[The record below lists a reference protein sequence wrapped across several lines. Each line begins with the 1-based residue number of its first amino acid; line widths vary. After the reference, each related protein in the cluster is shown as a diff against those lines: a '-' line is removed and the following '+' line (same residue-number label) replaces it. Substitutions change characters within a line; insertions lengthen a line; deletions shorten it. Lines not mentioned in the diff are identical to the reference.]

1 MATERDVDVVVV
13 GAGQAALATAYFLRR
28 ASVSVRLLDAN
39 QAPGG
44 AWRHAWDSLRLFSP
58 AQWSSLPG
66 WPMPPTSGYPTREDV
81 VSYLSA
87 YEARYALPVE
97 RPVRVD
103 AVLRQESGF
112 SIETDDGQ
120 WHARAVVSATG
131 TWGNP
136 FMPSYPG
143 QARFGGLQMHSAEY
157 RGPNALGGK
166 RVVVI
171 GGGNSGA
178 QIFAEL
184 STCADATWVTPSEPT
199 FLPDAVD
206 GRVLFER
213 ATEKWKA
220 LQAGQP
226 VNDVPGGLGDI
237 VMVPP
242 VKAARERGVLSARR
256 PFLRMTEDGVIWPD
270 GSQSKV
276 DAVVW
281 CTGFRPALAH
291 LSALGVVGDDG
302 KVPLA
307 GTHATEVPGLWLVG
321 YGEWTGFASATLVG
335 VMRSAKSTAAE
346 VAAWL
351 ESA

>member
-1 MATERDVDVVVV
+1 
-13 GAGQAALATAYFLRR
+13 
-28 ASVSVRLLDAN
+28 
-39 QAPGG
+39 
-44 AWRHAWDSLRLFSP
+44 
-58 AQWSSLPG
+58 
-66 WPMPPTSGYPTREDV
+66 MPPTSGYPTREDV

-87 YEARYALPVE
+87 YEARYALQVE
-97 RPVRVD
+97 RPVHVE
-103 AVLRQESGF
+103 AVHRQQTGF
-112 SIETDDGQ
+112 LIETDKGQ
-120 WHARAVVSATG
+120 WHARAVISATG
-131 TWGNP
+131 TWNNP
-136 FMPSYPG
+136 FVPSYPG
-143 QARFGGLQMHSAEY
+143 QARFGGLQMHSADY
-157 RGPNALGGK
+157 RDPDAFVGK
-166 RVVVI
+166 RVLVV

-184 STCADATWVTPSEPT
+184 STYADAIWVTPAEPT

-220 LQAGQP
+220 MQTGQP
-226 VNDVPGGLGDI
+226 VNDVPGGLGNI

-256 PFLRMTEDGVIWPD
+256 PFIQMTEDGVVWPD

-281 CTGFRPALAH
+281 CTGFKPALAH
-291 LSALGVVGDDG
+291 LSALGIVGDDG
-302 KVPLA
+302 KVLLA
-307 GTHATEVPGLWLVG
+307 GTQTIGVPGLWLVG

-346 VAAWL
+346 VGVWL